1 MNVHGYDS
9 FHAAFMFP
17 HSMIP
22 AELHPLHLMGLFLIV
37 KLSNLGPGWLGV
49 AHPRFCFGCGFLQN
63 NTSKKKLN
71 LSFRTVNKS
80 LYGKNGSN

>member
-37 KLSNLGPGWLGV
+37 KLSNLGPWLV
-49 AHPRFCFGCGFLQN
+49 GCGPSQILFWLRFFAEQY
-63 NTSKKKLN
+63 
-71 LSFRTVNKS
+71 F
-80 LYGKNGSN
+80 